1 MASQGSEEKKESKN
15 SDKDDTNLLDYIG
28 YLTANLQQVK
38 QGFANESSDSNK
50 PGEVYGYISTK
61 VESYVNPS
69 LLTGSRRQRTN
80 MRTLH
85 FSYITSPNGD
95 YNYQV
100 RNTSVYNEDTDP
112 AIYPLRIFK
121 IKLSDVDLSNGTF
134 NASKATVLTH
144 QHLKNMTQKDFTN
157 FPTLQ
162 GKVTY
167 DSHGNLAIQP
177 YEQVKSGNNGY
188 RWKANKTLLQIADA
202 GPRWISSRQLCRGD
216 EVQFKLMNDV
226 NGSPFATQLH
236 KISLIHPGTIEKN
249 THIQLE
255 SHKFVC
261 NLTDT
266 AVDTMVN
273 HNVVEI
279 DTYGSRMIHDTLR
292 NNVHTSNG
300 YINLIPTPSLFLMNQ
315 NVAVDNLGKI
325 IEPLDRIT
333 AGDIELLMHFSSL
346 KGRWN
351 EIGMDT
357 IHRLYISKFT
367 KEALNQMERNNVLNN
382 RHQAHWVIHHTHD
395 TVTNATVTMVQTDYN
410 TNAQHEYV
418 LSTTLLTK
426 QELKGRAGK
435 ITSQAVCEKIHTTWT
450 DIDGYETPLLIKN
463 WFGDTIADSMRNRS
477 INVPLDLHMFRDDG
491 HLSPHTIKKIGDT
504 MDYESGLGQ
513 TKEFTIL
520 YMAQNDNVKNV
531 LTNLSD
537 SNMAGQKH
545 ITVQY
550 NTIRSRTPMYGKFRQ
565 ANITVISNATEEV
578 ITKLAEAGV
587 SSIAPKVRD
596 GYNYFKLRSKSF
608 LQFPKQLENLQEKFR
623 MVEIVDRNLFFVY
636 LKPDQTFDD
645 IPQLLGMSNP
655 SEFKSCCLSTNEASP
670 WTEIERNGTSV
681 LINKIYQEDMPL
693 QHNTV
698 YITGF
703 SAVMKAEWLQKKLY
717 NSSNIEIEI
726 VDDLDETKDNGKV
739 TARFLQNMTY
749 AESTIYTLALSTQ
762 NESFLASMKD
772 KFQDINS
779 HTKGKYSYTTTDLN
793 RLRHSVNVISKTN
806 EDKNDKLP
814 GSKSLFR
821 EHREQPTGDGEF
833 TEVSYGK
840 NKKKTKKK
848 KNETPEKKTN
858 KYSILATVEEEDE
871 TSSIER
877 SKDDGDFANNSKDTL
892 ITGYM
897 KKHILPLVQEKDD
910 FKKETYNKLKDN
922 IVKLVTDSSPDY
934 HSSTSLPTYFIEKGS
949 RNGKLKG
956 AGVLMKEYFSDNGR
970 LVDFVKFT
978 EAAKQAGNTKWQVLR
993 QRVQT
998 AQNVNTTNAK
1008 LAGRATRASKHIE
1021 ITNSVALVT
1030 GNTAKRTRQ
1039 ELGDTGSSTEI
1050 GADESS
1056 NVNTDAPKKPKQ
1068 GNTITNHF
1076 TTSPA
1081 TANQAAT
1088 TNQ

>member
-1 MASQGSEEKKESKN
+1 M
-15 SDKDDTNLLDYIG
+15 
-28 YLTANLQQVK
+28 
-38 QGFANESSDSNK
+38 
-50 PGEVYGYISTK
+50 
-61 VESYVNPS
+61 
-69 LLTGSRRQRTN
+69 
-80 MRTLH
+80 
-85 FSYITSPNGD
+85 
-95 YNYQV
+95 
-100 RNTSVYNEDTDP
+100 
-112 AIYPLRIFK
+112 
-121 IKLSDVDLSNGTF
+121 
-134 NASKATVLTH
+134 
-144 QHLKNMTQKDFTN
+144 
-157 FPTLQ
+157 
-162 GKVTY
+162 
-167 DSHGNLAIQP
+167 
-177 YEQVKSGNNGY
+177 
-188 RWKANKTLLQIADA
+188 
-202 GPRWISSRQLCRGD
+202 
-216 EVQFKLMNDV
+216 
-226 NGSPFATQLH
+226 
-236 KISLIHPGTIEKN
+236 
-249 THIQLE
+249 
-255 SHKFVC
+255 
-261 NLTDT
+261 
-266 AVDTMVN
+266 
-273 HNVVEI
+273 EI
-279 DTYGSRMIHDTLR
+279 
-292 NNVHTSNG
+292 NC
-300 YINLIPTPSLFLMNQ
+300 F
-315 NVAVDNLGKI
+315 
-325 IEPLDRIT
+325 
-333 AGDIELLMHFSSL
+333 
-346 KGRWN
+346 
-351 EIGMDT
+351 
-357 IHRLYISKFT
+357 
-367 KEALNQMERNNVLNN
+367 LNN
-382 RHQAHWVIHHTHD
+382 KQQAHWVIHHTHD

-410 TNAQHEYV
+410 TNDQHELV

-491 HLSPHTIKKIGDT
+491 HLSPHTIKKIGDNV
-504 MDYESGLGQ
+504 DYESGLGQ

-520 YMAQNDNVKNV
+520 YMSQNENVKNV

-537 SNMAGQKH
+537 SNIAGQKH

-550 NTIRSRTPMYGKFRQ
+550 NSIRSRTLMYGKFRQ

-587 SSIAPKVRD
+587 NSIAPKVRD

-623 MVEIVDRNLFFVY
+623 MVEIVDRSLFFVY

-670 WTEIERNGTSV
+670 WTEIERNGTAV
-681 LINKIYQEDMPL
+681 LINKIYQEDMPV

-703 SAVMKAEWLQKKLY
+703 AAVMKAEWLQKNLY
-717 NSSNIEIEI
+717 NFSTIEIEI

-739 TARFLQNMTY
+739 TARFLQNMAY
-749 AESTIYTLALSTQ
+749 AEPTIYTLALSTQ

-772 KFQDINS
+772 KFQSINS
-779 HTKGKYSYTTTDLN
+779 HTKGKYSYTTSDLN
-793 RLRHSVNVISKTN
+793 RLRHSVNVIGKTN
-806 EDKNDKLP
+806 EDKNDQLP

-821 EHREQPTGDGEF
+821 QHREQPTGDSEF

-840 NKKKTKKK
+840 KKNNTNKK
-848 KNETPEKKTN
+848 KNEIAPGKKTTN
-858 KYSILATVEEEDE
+858 KYDILATVEEEHE
-871 TSSIER
+871 TSTFER

-910 FKKETYNKLKDN
+910 FKQETYNKLKEN

-934 HSSTSLPTYFIEKGS
+934 HSSASLPTYFTEKGA
-949 RNGKLKG
+949 RNGKSKG
-956 AGVLMKEYFSDNGR
+956 AGVLMKEYFSGNGR

-998 AQNVNTTNAK
+998 AQSVNTTNAE
-1008 LAGRATRASKHIE
+1008 LAARTTRASKKNE
-1021 ITNSVALVT
+1021 NTSPGSVTLVT

-1039 ELGDTGSSTEI
+1039 ELGDTGSNTEA
-1050 GADESS
+1050 GTGKSSS
-1056 NVNTDAPKKPKQ
+1056 NTDTPKKPKQ
-1068 GNTITNHF
+1068 SSSITDHF

-1081 TANQAAT
+1081 TAKQVAT